1 MKIYTQVSQVMNS
14 LGDDYRYLFLTLT
27 VPNCQGSDLAA
38 TVDALENAWR
48 QLAVKSS
55 HTAISKRFNS
65 AVCGWFK
72 ALEVTH
78 NTELYKFRY
87 VKDENG
93 KKHKRLIFDDDGQRI
108 PNPFYDT
115 YHPHFHVILA
125 VKPSYFTRDYI
136 KHDEWLDMWRTAT
149 GDPSITQVDIRVCKD
164 KSDIEDGEK
173 GVKSLVSAVCEAAKY
188 SVKGSDYLGKYDGS
202 GMLVKPFPHKIMD
215 DAVFWLSG
223 GLKNRRLAEFGGCM
237 KKAAAALGLD
247 DMNSGDLLIVDGS
260 EIRADVAKMIY
271 YYSWSAGAYKLTARQ
286 IRNPSI
292 DVLVSAEDDEEEFEV
307 S

>member
-149 GDPSITQVDIRVCKD
+149 GDITQGNMVSPRKGRMGSTSGTGCSVSCRMSPS
-164 KSDIEDGEK
+164 KS
-173 GVKSLVSAVCEAAKY
+173 A
-188 SVKGSDYLGKYDGS
+188 
-202 GMLVKPFPHKIMD
+202 
-215 DAVFWLSG
+215 
-223 GLKNRRLAEFGGCM
+223 
-237 KKAAAALGLD
+237 
-247 DMNSGDLLIVDGS
+247 MNENGFCI
-260 EIRADVAKMIY
+260 
-271 YYSWSAGAYKLTARQ
+271 
-286 IRNPSI
+286 
-292 DVLVSAEDDEEEFEV
+292 
-307 S
+307 